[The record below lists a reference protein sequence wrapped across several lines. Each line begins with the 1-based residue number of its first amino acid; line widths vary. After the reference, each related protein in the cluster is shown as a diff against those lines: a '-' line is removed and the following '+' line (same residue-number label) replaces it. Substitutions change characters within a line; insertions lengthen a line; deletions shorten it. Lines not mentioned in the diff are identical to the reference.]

1 MPPDESIEQFKPT
14 SLTSIQ
20 RSRLNGMALR
30 LLGFSFWGIEPCNGG
45 FQLLGN
51 RTQQIQFS
59 KLSAPLTIGKVIGFT
74 AIIVPLKRGEKFKI
88 AGLQS
93 TEAKRF
99 VEGANAAFRE
109 YFTTQYRAVED
120 EIQILLQ
127 VIDRLERPRRYPS
140 ACLLHPFVE
149 RANHLIEM
157 LPRQFPEG
165 VLSEK
170 QQRHFDK
177 ICGFQKEAPKLR
189 AKAINDFTQR
199 ELIEKRHFFDTIES
213 HPLTPEQRLAVVTD
227 EDATLVLAGAGSG
240 KTSVTVAKAAYLI
253 EQEIREPDS
262 ILLLAFGSDAAREM
276 AERLAAKTGISV
288 EALTFHSLGNKI
300 IREVEGSAPPLAAHA
315 SDEAKFRSLL
325 RDILIHD
332 VAKREGLGHV
342 LQKWFS
348 EFYKPYKNEWD
359 FKTQSEYFEWVKAND
374 LRTLNGDRVKSFE
387 EWEISNWLYC
397 NGIRFEYEPIFEHP
411 LPKDA
416 RGAYRPDFRLIESGV
431 YIEHFGVRK
440 TRGKDGSARWTTAPY
455 VDRERYLADMSWKQ
469 KLHRDSGTTLIETF
483 SYEKEEGQLLSRL
496 EEKLASHA
504 DLEPIVEERYFDILV
519 KMGQIDTFTQMISTF
534 LRHFKSVGASISSCQ
549 ARVEGGRDAARNR
562 AFLKIFEPL
571 YEAYQVRL
579 GEQIDFEDMINRA
592 TMHITAGRY
601 QSPYRHLLVD
611 EFQDISEGRARLLQ
625 ALKAQH
631 TDARIFAVGDDW
643 QSIFRFAGADIH
655 IMRNF
660 GDGFGGRLG
669 EQKNV
674 QETVDLGRTFRSVDK
689 IAIPAR
695 NFVLKN
701 PSQIKKQVIAPQST
715 DSSAIHLVFYDRGQD
730 QTALRSTLHSLAQ
743 RTENGRS
750 ILLLGRYKFGK
761 PDHFHALAAAFPT
774 LSIRF
779 MTIHRSKGLEADHVI
794 ILKADSDTMGFPSE
808 VVDDPLLNLVLPKPE
823 TYAHAEERRLFYVA
837 LTRARKS
844 VTILADRTRPSAF
857 VRELVDQPDEFGIT
871 EMGES
876 GASNPQCAACG
887 GRMLARSGKKKG
899 RYFSCE
905 HWPLCRETLFPCSK
919 CKQRLPITNQA
930 DPKHKVCTCGA
941 SYPSCPECSN
951 GWLVERRGRFGK
963 FWGCVRYPN
972 CKGRMKWSSPSEAKR
987 TKTS

>member
-1 MPPDESIEQFKPT
+1 M
-14 SLTSIQ
+14 
-20 RSRLNGMALR
+20 
-30 LLGFSFWGIEPCNGG
+30 
-45 FQLLGN
+45 GN
-51 RTQQIQFS
+51 
-59 KLSAPLTIGKVIGFT
+59 VIGFT
-74 AIIVPLKRGEKFKI
+74 AIMVPLKRGETFRI

-93 TEAKRF
+93 AAAKRF
-99 VEGANAAFRE
+99 VASANAALE
-109 YFTTQYRAVED
+109 KYFTTQYQAVED
-120 EIQILLQ
+120 EIQILVQ
-127 VIDRLERPRRYPS
+127 VVDRLARPRRYPS

-149 RANHLIEM
+149 RANHLIAM

-165 VLSEK
+165 VLSEE
-170 QQRHFDK
+170 QQRHFNK
-177 ICGFQKEAPKLR
+177 VRGFQKEAAKLR
-189 AKAINDFTQR
+189 AKAVDDFTQR
-199 ELIEKRHFFDTIES
+199 ELIEKHHFFDTIES
-213 HPLTPEQRLAVVTD
+213 HPLTPEQRLAVVMD

-253 EQEIREPDS
+253 DQEIRAPDA
-262 ILLLAFGSDAAREM
+262 ILLLAYGNDAAQEM
-276 AERLAAKTGISV
+276 AERLTAKTGISV

-325 RDILIHD
+325 RDILIND
-332 VAKREGLGHV
+332 VAQKAGLGDI
-342 LQKWFS
+342 LKKWFS
-348 EFYKPYKNEWD
+348 EFDKPYKNEWD

-387 EWEISNWLYC
+387 EWQISNWLYY
-397 NGIRFEYEPIFEHP
+397 NGLRFEYEPIFEHP
-411 LPKDA
+411 LPKGA

-440 TRGKDGSARWTTAPY
+440 ARGQDGSVRLTTAPY
-455 VDRERYLADMSWKQ
+455 IDRERYLADMSWKQ
-469 KLHRDSGTTLIETF
+469 ELHRDFGTTLIETF

-496 EEKLASHA
+496 AEKLAPHVH
-504 DLEPIVEERYFDILV
+504 LEPIAEDRCFDVLV
-519 KMGQIDTFTQMISTF
+519 QMGQIDKFTQMLSTF
-534 LRHFKSVGASISSCQ
+534 LRHFKSAGASISHCQ

-571 YEAYQVRL
+571 YTAYQARL

-592 TMHITAGRY
+592 TMHIKTGRY

-660 GDGFGGRLG
+660 GDRFGGRFG

-695 NFVLKN
+695 KFVLKN
-701 PSQIKKQVIAPQST
+701 PSQIKKQVMAPQSP
-715 DSSAIHLVFYDRGQD
+715 DSAAIHLVFYNRGQED
-730 QTALRSTLHSLAQ
+730 NALRSTLHSLAG
-743 RTENGRS
+743 RTKNGGS
-750 ILLLGRYKFGK
+750 ILLLGRYKFSQ
-761 PDHFHALAAAFPT
+761 PDNLHALAAAFPT

-779 MTIHRSKGLEADHVI
+779 MTIHRSKGLEADHVVI
-794 ILKADSDTMGFPSE
+794 FKADSDIRGFPSE

-844 VTILADRTRPSAF
+844 VTILADRTRPSVF
-857 VRELVDQPDEFGIT
+857 VRELMDQPDEFGIT

-876 GASNPQCAACG
+876 GISNPRCIACG

-899 RYFSCE
+899 LYFSCE
-905 HWPLCRETLFPCSK
+905 HWPLCRETLSPCPK
-919 CKQRLPITNQA
+919 CKQRLPITNPA
-930 DPKHKVCTCGA
+930 DPQHQVCTCGA

-951 GWLVERRGRFGK
+951 GWLVKRRGRFGQ

-972 CKGRMKWSSPSEAKR
+972 CQGRMKWSSPSQAKR
-987 TKTS
+987 AKTA